1 MGRLSHMIGTSDLLS
16 SAAARHVCVARPAL
30 PKFSYQLRDP
40 KALSG
45 PLQAILAGTLQDGH
59 AWTRWASS
67 FHTWLF
73 TCEMALPLSR
83 ERGAPVLRVSR
94 YKETG
99 ELTEVG
105 AWTPDRDG
113 RWMQRFYSC
122 AGNCPWTWSG
132 A

>member
-1 MGRLSHMIGTSDLLS
+1 
-16 SAAARHVCVARPAL
+16 
-30 PKFSYQLRDP
+30 
-40 KALSG
+40 
-45 PLQAILAGTLQDGH
+45 
-59 AWTRWASS
+59 
-67 FHTWLF
+67 
-73 TCEMALPLSR
+73 MALPLSR